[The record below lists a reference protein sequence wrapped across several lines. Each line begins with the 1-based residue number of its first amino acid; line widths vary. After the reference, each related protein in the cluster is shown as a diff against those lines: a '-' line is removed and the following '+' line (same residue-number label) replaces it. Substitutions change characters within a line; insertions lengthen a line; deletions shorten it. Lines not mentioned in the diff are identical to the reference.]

1 MIQLF
6 TLHLCVLG
14 EMGTKEGLLGLAVG
28 GQCNHTGH
36 VRERNGSAGAD
47 IRIHVNIWTPWCSS
61 WIPWTRPMGLLHFN
75 LLIHSG
81 PWSLAGQSI
90 HPSASRQVGVQTP
103 FYDSL
108 EKKILISGWCHLS
121 FSWVCCHFQNISHKL
136 FDLHPSEA
144 DGYVFSAF
152 VSVSFSHTHS
162 HSHRHFYYIDQKTV
176 DNRRRNLELPLYTRN
191 SQQMM
196 LLIFSKVPEVG
207 TVCPFL
213 RDEKFCSSEKL
224 KNSLAHS

>member
-1 MIQLF
+1 MDSSSQISDLIFSNKTVQSTLKALIQLF

-14 EMGTKEGLLGLAVG
+14 EMGTKEGFIRPCCGWPVQPLGMFEKKWECSEL
-28 GQCNHTGH
+28 TY
-36 VRERNGSAGAD
+36 
-47 IRIHVNIWTPWCSS
+47 RIHVNIWTPWCSS
-61 WIPWTRPMGLLHFN
+61 WIPWTRPMSLLHFN

-90 HPSASRQVGVQTP
+90 HPSASRQVGVRHL
-103 FYDSL
+103 FYDSPGK
-108 EKKILISGWCHLS
+108 EDSHLWMMPPFFFMS
-121 FSWVCCHFQNISHKL
+121 VLYFQNISHKL

-176 DNRRRNLELPLYTRN
+176 DNRREKSWTPIIYQKLSTDDVVNLLKSPLR
-191 SQQMM
+191 
-196 LLIFSKVPEVG
+196 
-207 TVCPFL
+207 
-213 RDEKFCSSEKL
+213 
-224 KNSLAHS
+224 